1 PSMIFDLTPYIR
13 LECEVFLGKDVLDN
27 QLIDVDGKRV
37 VRVNDVQLIEAGGT
51 WRVSGA
57 DVSLQG
63 FVRRLMPKGFYGSDR
78 PVEGIEWGGGG
89 SLATDN
95 ASRTEGRESWIAT

>member
-1 PSMIFDLTPYIR
+1 MKVRASVKKI
-13 LECEVFLGKDVLDN
+13 CEKCKVVRR
-27 QLIDVDGKRV
+27 KRV
-37 VRVNDVQLIEAGGT
+37 VRVNDVQLIEAGET

-78 PVEGIEWGGGG
+78 PVEVIDWADVGY
-89 SLATDN
+89 LATD
-95 ASRTEGRESWIAT
+95 TATVRM